1 MVVCA
6 ISLVAFINSTNLSS
20 FDSKSL
26 IAFGQILSIGA
37 SAKFLFYL
45 LQKDKEHT
53 SSLQHGRGLTIPI
66 NLIGVG
72 VAIFL
77 KTYATKFSQDL
88 HTVLLVDSIAY
99 AVGAFSVA
107 AFVSTMEHS
116 FEKHRKSCP
125 RI

>member
-6 ISLVAFINSTNLSS
+6 ISMVAFINSTNLSN
-20 FDSKSL
+20 FNSKSL

-45 LQKDKEHT
+45 LQQDKVRQPI
-53 SSLQHGRGLTIPI
+53 SQHGRILAIPV

-88 HTVLLVDSIAY
+88 HTVLLIDSIAY
-99 AVGAFSVA
+99 AVCAFSVA
-107 AFVSTMEHS
+107 AFVSAMEHS
-116 FEKHRKSCP
+116 FEGNRSFGL
-125 RI
+125 